1 MVKPAAEVMR
11 EAIVAAVID
20 GVSALR
26 TASGGVPNT
35 LLRDLSA
42 IHPNTTFD
50 DLPQA
55 LQASILASVRAAFT
69 RLQKEGYTVLNPDLA
84 PPPRRPQPPQP
95 TGPRGAPRPNPSRP
109 NQPRPGQPHP
119 GQPRRPR
126 PPGKPSR

>member
-26 TASGGVPNT
+26 TASGGVPNN

-55 LQASILASVRAAFT
+55 LQSSILASVRAAFT
-69 RLQKEGYTVLNPDLA
+69 RLQKEGYTVFNPDLA
-84 PPPRRPQPPQP
+84 PPPRRPQQAP
-95 TGPRGAPRPNPSRP
+95 TSGPRGAPSG
-109 NQPRPGQPHP
+109 PRGAARP

-126 PPGKPSR
+126 PPGKPQR

>member
-11 EAIVAAVID
+11 EAIIAAVID

-26 TASGGVPNT
+26 AASGGVPNT
-35 LLRDLSA
+35 LLRDLNA

-50 DLPQA
+50 DLPQG
-55 LQASILASVRAAFT
+55 LQASILASVRASFT
-69 RLQKEGYTVLNPDLA
+69 RLQKEGYTVFNPDLA
-84 PPPRRPQPPQP
+84 PPPRRPQQP
-95 TGPRGAPRPNPSRP
+95 APSAPRGAPR
-109 NQPRPGQPHP
+109 P

>member
-11 EAIVAAVID
+11 EALVAAVID

-35 LLRDLSA
+35 LLRDLNA

-84 PPPRRPQPPQP
+84 PPLRRPQPTQP
-95 TGPRGAPRPNPSRP
+95 SGPRGPGGPRAAQR
-109 NQPRPGQPHP
+109 P

-126 PPGKPSR
+126 PQGKPSR

>member
-20 GVSALR
+20 GMSALR
-26 TASGGVPNT
+26 AASGGVPNN

-84 PPPRRPQPPQP
+84 PPPRRPQPTQP
-95 TGPRGAPRPNPSRP
+95 SGPRGPGGPRGAARPNPSR
-109 NQPRPGQPHP
+109 P

-126 PPGKPSR
+126 PPGKPAR

>member
-1 MVKPAAEVMR
+1 MMKPAAEVMR
-11 EAIVAAVID
+11 EALVAAVID

-35 LLRDLSA
+35 LLRDLNA
-42 IHPNTTFD
+42 LHPNTTFD

-84 PPPRRPQPPQP
+84 PPPRRPQPTQSSGPRGP
-95 TGPRGAPRPNPSRP
+95 GGPRGAA
-109 NQPRPGQPHP
+109 RPGQL
-119 GQPRRPR
+119 RRPR
-126 PPGKPSR
+126 PQGKPSR

>member
-35 LLRDLSA
+35 LLRDLNA

-55 LQASILASVRAAFT
+55 LQGSILASVRAAFT
-69 RLQKEGYTVLNPDLA
+69 RLQKEGYTVFNPDLA
-84 PPPRRPQPPQP
+84 PPPRRPQPTQP
-95 TGPRGAPRPNPSRP
+95 SGPRAAPRPNQAR
-109 NQPRPGQPHP
+109 P

-126 PPGKPSR
+126 PPGKPAR

>member
-26 TASGGVPNT
+26 TASGGVPNN

-69 RLQKEGYTVLNPDLA
+69 RLQKEGYTVFNPDLA
-84 PPPRRPQPPQP
+84 PPPRRPPPAAP
-95 TGPRGAPRPNPSRP
+95 SGPRGAPRPS
-109 NQPRPGQPHP
+109 QPRP

-126 PPGKPSR
+126 PPGKPGR

>member
-26 TASGGVPNT
+26 TASGGVPNN
-35 LLRDLSA
+35 LLRDLNA

-55 LQASILASVRAAFT
+55 LQASILASVRVAFT
-69 RLQKEGYTVLNPDLA
+69 RLQKEGYTVFNPDLA
-84 PPPRRPQPPQP
+84 PPPRRPPPAAP
-95 TGPRGAPRPNPSRP
+95 SGPRGAPRPNQAR
-109 NQPRPGQPHP
+109 P

-126 PPGKPSR
+126 PPGKPAR

>member
-11 EAIVAAVID
+11 EALVAAVID

-35 LLRDLSA
+35 LLRDLNA
-42 IHPNTTFD
+42 IHPNTTFE

-84 PPPRRPQPPQP
+84 PPPRRPQTPAPQAP
-95 TGPRGAPRPNPSRP
+95 RGGGGPRGAPRPG
-109 NQPRPGQPHP
+109 QPGQ
-119 GQPRRPR
+119 QRRPR